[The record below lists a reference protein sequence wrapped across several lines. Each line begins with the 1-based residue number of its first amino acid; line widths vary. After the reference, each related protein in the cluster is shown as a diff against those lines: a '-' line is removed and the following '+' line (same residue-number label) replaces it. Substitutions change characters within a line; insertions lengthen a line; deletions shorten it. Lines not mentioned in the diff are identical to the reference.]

1 MPARPPRVIFLD
13 IDGVLAPIR
22 HWDRYGDLD
31 PACIR
36 VLNEIVR
43 HADADIVVS
52 STWRYGRSVDE
63 LQGLLTSQG
72 FTGRVIDTTPIGA
85 PGAAR
90 GDEIAAWLAA
100 HVVDGYVILDDHVD
114 VGALRSHLV
123 LTNPA
128 RGLQPADALSAIAT
142 LMRPVRSCA

>member
-1 MPARPPRVIFLD
+1 MPARTPRVIFLD

-22 HWDRYGDLD
+22 QWDRYGDLD

-36 VLNEIVR
+36 VLNEIVTY
-43 HADADIVVS
+43 ADAEVVVS

-63 LQGLLTSQG
+63 LQALLAAQG

-85 PGAAR
+85 PGTAR

-100 HVVDGYVILDDHVD
+100 HVVDGYVIIDDHLD

-128 RGLQPADALSAIAT
+128 RGLQPADAPAAIAT
-142 LMRPVRSCA
+142 LMRPVQSCA